1 MPKRFVIFFL
11 TCAIW
16 LTMDESYPSTEP
28 CGITNAI
35 VKKKKKTGKRNIRT
49 YDKTSIGQ
57 RKLRSS
63 IASFVSPIACI
74 LEITIL
80 WSTFRGLFEDL

>member
-16 LTMDESYPSTEP
+16 LTMDESYPSIEP

-35 VKKKKKTGKRNIRT
+35 VKKKKQENVISVLTIKR
-49 YDKTSIGQ
+49 Q
-57 RKLRSS
+57 
-63 IASFVSPIACI
+63 
-74 LEITIL
+74 
-80 WSTFRGLFEDL
+80 

>member
-16 LTMDESYPSTEP
+16 LTMDESYPSIEP

-35 VKKKKKTGKRNIRT
+35 VKKKKPRKT
-49 YDKTSIGQ
+49 
-57 RKLRSS
+57 
-63 IASFVSPIACI
+63 
-74 LEITIL
+74 
-80 WSTFRGLFEDL
+80 